1 MMRFKKLCFLLA
13 GIGFA
18 FSSFPQN
25 AQPVNLQCE
34 YLKNPIGLDASAPRL
49 MWQMDDNR
57 NGAFQSAYQV
67 QPGWSINEVEMTSQG
82 VGKPLDAFSQIEA
95 ERAYLLFGHVRIESH
110 SWDMANPLNPANAD
124 QLGHIVNNDR
134 AAYKYI
140 NFGDGAASINVRVA
154 PGAKPGK
161 IYFQLD
167 NTWSSPIGTLDIP
180 GGGDGKTWTIL
191 TCKIN
196 EVKGLHA
203 LHFTF
208 AAEEKESYTIDWFK
222 FNKKTK

>member
-67 QPGWSINEVEMTSQG
+67 I
-82 VGKPLDAFSQIEA
+82 VGTDSAKVIL
-95 ERAYLLFGHVRIESH
+95 
-110 SWDMANPLNPANAD
+110 
-124 QLGHIVNNDR
+124 
-134 AAYKYI
+134 
-140 NFGDGAASINVRVA
+140 GDGNCWNS
-154 PGAKPGK
+154 
-161 IYFQLD
+161 
-167 NTWSSPIGTLDIP
+167 
-180 GGGDGKTWTIL
+180 GKTNGAIWMQ
-191 TCKIN
+191 K
-196 EVKGLHA
+196 
-203 LHFTF
+203 
-208 AAEEKESYTIDWFK
+208 Y
-222 FNKKTK
+222 